1 MQCNGLLFWLSKWIG
16 ELFASNVAL
25 YITKLFLAD
34 STSSTGSSNSFY
46 TSGKPRLCSS
56 STVNGSNQ
64 LCSYLADRLA
74 ADKIDLAAPPFSS
87 KVSANKTS
95 SFTFARSRQSPLKK
109 KAFPGLQRTRR
120 LRGRWP
126 FVIPLL
132 VPPNKYLEKGADW
145 LTQGVNPIIK
155 KESPENA
162 TNSLSSYWW
171 LGAGFPSLFTTQ
183 VHMYLG
189 LWWGIGIT

>member
-1 MQCNGLLFWLSKWIG
+1 MLCSFGFLKWIG

-56 STVNGSNQ
+56 SAVNGSNQ

-87 KVSANKTS
+87 KVSANKPHLTQHLLDPGCR
-95 SFTFARSRQSPLKK
+95 RSRK
-109 KAFPGLQRTRR
+109 R
-120 LRGRWP
+120 LFLTFKGCEDS
-126 FVIPLL
+126 VVGDLL
-132 VPPNKYLEKGADW
+132 VTPYLQVPPHKYPEKGADW
-145 LTQGVNPIIK
+145 LNQGVNPIIK
-155 KESPENA
+155 KRI
-162 TNSLSSYWW
+162 TRKFHQFFSSY
-171 LGAGFPSLFTTQ
+171 
-183 VHMYLG
+183 
-189 LWWGIGIT
+189 